1 MCAGLVKKA
10 QLSSH
15 ICLENQP
22 QHPAAIHHRALLRKT
37 VAHRK
42 ESAIYFPDGLKQKLF
57 TVTAIQR
64 GASELLGHTE
74 TRRDQR
80 HIYNPATEIRL
91 QALAHSPTSDPTVT
105 PGEGETL

>member
-1 MCAGLVKKA
+1 MPGK
-10 QLSSH
+10 
-15 ICLENQP
+15 
-22 QHPAAIHHRALLRKT
+22 PAPAPCCNTSESPSRKDS

-42 ESAIYFPDGLKQKLF
+42 ESAIYFTDGLKQKLF

-74 TRRDQR
+74 TCRGQR

-91 QALAHSPTSDPTVT
+91 QALAHGPTSDPTVT
-105 PGEGETL
+105 PGEEETL